1 MRAALALGL
10 VIALI
15 VVPGMPPGI
24 PPVIAQDEEQEVEPA
39 STPSTEQPNQPSNQQ
54 PASKPSGPA
63 PAFSPAGAGSSAGS
77 GSGPSSGSGS
87 GPSTGPGAGA
97 PAPRSTGG
105 GFNPPPPPLGEV
117 TYENSLKEEKIFKA
131 SRCFGGLGMGHYV
144 GEGFKLRLMGR
155 CFLLLDESEMS
166 VEAQGVRIGDG
177 EVALD
182 FKVVDLAERVR
193 IGLYVR
199 GVNEQLIGAH
209 LHPARGEASLFTQI
223 EGKANDLGYRNN
235 VVAPPY
241 EWNKL
246 ALRVYGHNV
255 WLLIN
260 DEPVLHSAEVHA
272 DAGKVFLELIRD
284 GNPDDEDEA
293 AVVFRDLTLTAL
305 EGADPE
311 RAPRGP

>member
-1 MRAALALGL
+1 MRAAAALGL

-15 VVPGMPPGI
+15 VVPGLPPGAA
-24 PPVIAQDEEQEVEPA
+24 PAIAQDEEQEVEPA
-39 STPSTEQPNQPSNQQ
+39 SPPSTEQPNQPPNQQ

-63 PAFSPAGAGSSAGS
+63 PAFSPSGSGSSAGS
-77 GSGPSSGSGS
+77 GSGPGTGSG
-87 GPSTGPGAGA
+87 TGAGSGATA
-97 PAPRSTGG
+97 PSSAGA
-105 GFNPPPPPLGEV
+105 GFTPSPPPLGAV
-117 TYENSLKEEKIFKA
+117 TYENPLKEEKIFKA

-209 LHPARGEASLFTQI
+209 LHPARGEASLFTQV

-241 EWNKL
+241 EWNTL
-246 ALRVYGHNV
+246 ALRVSGYNV
-255 WLLIN
+255 WLLVN
-260 DEPVLHSAEVHA
+260 DEPVLHSGEVHA

-305 EGADPE
+305 EGGDPE